1 MCKVFE
7 LDSCFSDS
15 FLVELEQSMR
25 NCILKLN
32 ASQTYINDLPDKSA
46 FSIRLQTTFY
56 SNFEF
61 NHDPNYEVSAWLS
74 NLINLDVCIFIYFL
88 DISLD

>member
-1 MCKVFE
+1 
-7 LDSCFSDS
+7 
-15 FLVELEQSMR
+15 MR

-32 ASQTYINDLPDKSA
+32 ATQTYVNDLPDKSA

-61 NHDPNYEVSAWLS
+61 NHDPNYEVGKFLSSWLNVLNVDTLS
-74 NLINLDVCIFIYFL
+74 KYIIF
-88 DISLD
+88 